1 MYVHASSVTHAR
13 LVVANGGLISLSGTH
28 MLAQAAKK
36 HSVPLVVC
44 TGLYKLCPLYP
55 HDQDTFNE
63 LMSPHEI
70 LKFEDVDTVEYVN
83 VKNPAWDYIPPEL
96 IGLYVT
102 NTYVYTCVCCS
113 RARTHGLAAGADTI
127 RRTFIACS
135 PSTTTPKIKTCSP
148 CAVWGACVLSI
159 NILYIA
165 MSCGT

>member
-1 MYVHASSVTHAR
+1 M
-13 LVVANGGLISLSGTH
+13 ANGGLISLSGTH

-36 HSVPLVVC
+36 HSVPFVVC

-102 NTYVYTCVCCS
+102 NTYVICMLIL
-113 RARTHGLAAGADTI
+113 ARTDAVIGAVTI
-127 RRTFIACS
+127 LRTFIACWL
-135 PSTTTPKIKTCSP
+135 STTTLKIKMYS
-148 CAVWGACVLSI
+148 LI
-159 NILYIA
+159 
-165 MSCGT
+165 

>member
-1 MYVHASSVTHAR
+1 VLHSIDTLS
-13 LVVANGGLISLSGTH
+13 VVANGGLISLTGTH

-63 LMSPHEI
+63 LMSPNEI

-102 NTYVYTCVCCS
+102 NTYVPRSPLTI
-113 RARTHGLAAGADTI
+113 ADPLAAAVTTLP
-127 RRTFIACS
+127 TFIACLQNITVPTTKMYS
-135 PSTTTPKIKTCSP
+135 SSKYLYSAADREVAST
-148 CAVWGACVLSI
+148 
-159 NILYIA
+159 
-165 MSCGT
+165 

>member
-1 MYVHASSVTHAR
+1 MRVLITAV
-13 LVVANGGLISLSGTH
+13 VVANGGLISLTGTH

-63 LMSPHEI
+63 LMSPNEI

-102 NTYVYTCVCCS
+102 NTYVLLFIRDAFLIEPFCTV
-113 RARTHGLAAGADTI
+113 ADTI
-127 RRTFIACS
+127 PRTFIDCS
-135 PSTTTPKIKTCSP
+135 LNTTTLKIKMYSR
-148 CAVWGACVLSI
+148 LSR
-159 NILYIA
+159 
-165 MSCGT
+165 

>member
-1 MYVHASSVTHAR
+1 
-13 LVVANGGLISLSGTH
+13 VVANGGLISLSGTH

-36 HSVPLVVC
+36 HSVPFVVC

-102 NTYVYTCVCCS
+102 NTYVFICS
-113 RARTHGLAAGADTI
+113 YNSQQCPRTDLFVVGAVTI
-127 RRTFIACS
+127 RRTFIDYS
-135 PSTTTPKIKTCSP
+135 PSTTTPKIKMYSLHRYACS
-148 CAVWGACVLSI
+148 LLI
-159 NILYIA
+159 NIMYIA
-165 MSCGT
+165 RVEARDLKAHVRAVA